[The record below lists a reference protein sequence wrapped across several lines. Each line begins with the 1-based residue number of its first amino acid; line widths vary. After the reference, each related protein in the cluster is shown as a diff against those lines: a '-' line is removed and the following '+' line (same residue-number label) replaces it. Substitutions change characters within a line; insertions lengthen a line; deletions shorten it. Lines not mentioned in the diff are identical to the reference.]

1 MEPLKGKVLS
11 ISISEEKGMKKRN
24 VRSARLIENFG
35 LEKDAHAGD
44 WERQVSLL
52 PYESFKKLDKDLEN
66 LHPGDF
72 AENITTQGIDLSSL
86 KIGDRIR
93 IGQEILLEVT
103 QIGKECHEACT
114 IKELVGDC
122 IMPREG
128 VFTKVVRGGLME
140 VGEEIIPPEKDY

>member
-1 MEPLKGKVLS
+1 VGPLKGKVLS
-11 ISISEEKGMKKRN
+11 ISVSEEKGTKKSN
-24 VRSARLIENFG
+24 VPSARLIENFG

-52 PYESFKKLDKDLEN
+52 PYESFKKLDEDLKN
-66 LHPGDF
+66 LKPGDF

-86 KIGDRIR
+86 KIGDRIM
-93 IGQEILLEVT
+93 IGKEILLEVT
-103 QIGKECHEACT
+103 RIGKECHEACS

-128 VFTKVVRGGLME
+128 VFTKVVRGGLIE
-140 VGEEIIPPEKDY
+140 VGEEIILGEKDS